1 MLRAQLLDP
10 VVHGL
15 DAALRLL
22 QHRPSGR
29 PPDDPRVKDGA
40 AAEGLTVG
48 RLQAAA
54 AAAGGG
60 GAGGSKPLEAPS
72 MAPFLALPPLLLG
85 RRAVFVRC
93 QSQPTETTLR
103 RSI

>member
-29 PPDDPRVKDGA
+29 PPDDQQRVKDGA

-54 AAAGGG
+54 VAAAGGG
-60 GAGGSKPLEAPS
+60 AEGSKPLEAPS
-72 MAPFLALPPLLLG
+72 VAPFLALPPLLLG
-85 RRAVFVRC
+85 RRAVFARC
-93 QSQPTETTLR
+93 
-103 RSI
+103 